1 MNTAD
6 DRTPAFRAAHDMTD
20 PRNQL
25 PTKAQRQA
33 YSAERLAQAKRDLLK
48 LLNKTRPQPVNR
60 SRFYARLMGTRWLAV
75 TAIALYV
82 SVVIGAGYVIAAVIT
97 IAQVVKP

>member
-33 YSAERLAQAKRDLLK
+33 YSAERLAQAKRDLLER
-48 LLNKTRPQPVNR
+48 LNRTRPQTKRRPGWSVQAFVLGVI
-60 SRFYARLMGTRWLAV
+60 SLLVMTLGL
-75 TAIALYV
+75 TAFIT
-82 SVVIGAGYVIAAVIT
+82 VIAFGG
-97 IAQVVKP
+97 